1 MSLKYCVIAENP
13 VQKIISSAVADYA
26 FDAVE
31 VALENNPDVILCL
44 DRNELSAGFV
54 DLCKQHDFNCIG
66 VTKNFLR
73 LETSRFCAKMFAAN
87 NGILCPRLLPIEC
100 PDYPQVVKLDERLD
114 NSVKVVLNDAE
125 KKSFTTENAGHKY
138 FVEEFLDGEIFSPIL
153 FRYRGKLIPFENY
166 SDLFDNFTPQ
176 KSEKFKLLLQKLE
189 SAFVAENA
197 EFSAIFALNLIW
209 KNNEWYLIY
218 FIFTFSAEEL
228 DKFIKVCGKEFFK
241 LVFYGNRYVTEE
253 QY

>member
-13 VQKIISSAVADYA
+13 VQKIISSAVTDYA
-26 FDAVE
+26 FDAFE

-44 DRNELSAGFV
+44 DKNELSAGFV

-87 NGILCPRLLPIEC
+87 NAILCPRLLPIES

-153 FRYRGKLIPFENY
+153 FLYNGKLNTFEN
-166 SDLFDNFTPQ
+166 SSGLFENFTQQ
-176 KSEKFKLLLQKLE
+176 KREKFKTMLQKLE
-189 SAFVAENA
+189 SAFVAEYA
-197 EFSAIFALNLIW
+197 KFSAIFILKLIW
-209 KNNEWYLIY
+209 SQNEWYLIG
-218 FIFTFSAEEL
+218 FRFTFGDEEFE
-228 DKFIKVCGKEFFK
+228 KFIKVCGKEFFK
-241 LVFYGNRYVTEE
+241 LIFNGDR
-253 QY
+253 

>member
-31 VALENNPDVILCL
+31 VALDNKPDVILCL
-44 DRNELSAGFV
+44 DENELSAGFV

-87 NGILCPRLLPIEC
+87 NSILCPRLLPIES

-209 KNNEWYLIY
+209 SQKEFYLAG
-218 FIFTFSAEEL
+218 FKFTFKPEEL
-228 DKFIKVCGKEFFK
+228 KEFTDRCGKEFFR
-241 LVFYGNRYVTEE
+241 LIFYGDR
-253 QY
+253 